1 MRARLPMPTP
11 NPQPMKNHRFSRS
24 PRPDSSTLHLLGI
37 AVWVLIVAG
46 LTIYALVR

>member
-1 MRARLPMPTP
+1 
-11 NPQPMKNHRFSRS
+11 MKNQRFSRNYR
-24 PRPDSSTLHLLGI
+24 RPDCSALHLLGI